1 MRRSNWLLVLFGIVP
16 VAIRSRA
23 FIIGGCVVHLLTYDP
38 DFKEIFSEI
47 ATDEGMMILKSI
59 KVGTLP
65 LEIDAVLEVPSSAP
79 LTHLSPIRRA
89 CEITGAQRF
98 VIEFKGPTDPLKLTS
113 LRKLI
118 AYREL
123 FLIESDVEE
132 ERRTACVVIS
142 TRHPRSLLSKS
153 NSRKYE
159 EGVYSVELS
168 NQKILVIVI
177 NRLRVIPENYGLL
190 VFSSSKRVMD
200 TLIDRL
206 IDEQMSSKDR
216 KPNEEKFI
224 SYTVKLDFESYHR
237 VAMRRGVPMSIVL
250 ENIKKAIDELGIKS
264 VIDEVGLREVVEAVG
279 VKDVVKELG
288 VREVVKEL
296 GTGEVLQTLMSETDD
311 PETLGLI
318 RELMDRLA

>member
-1 MRRSNWLLVLFGIVP
+1 MIYIV
-16 VAIRSRA
+16 
-23 FIIGGCVVHLLTYDP
+23 TYDP

-47 ATDEGMMILKSI
+47 AMDEGMRILKSI

-65 LEIDAVLEVPSSAP
+65 LEIDAVLEVPSSAA
-79 LTHLSPIRRA
+79 LTHLSPIRIASKISGSR
-89 CEITGAQRF
+89 RL

-123 FLIESDVEE
+123 FLIENDVEE
-132 ERRTACVVIS
+132 KRRTACVVIS
-142 TRHPRSLLSKS
+142 TRHPRSLLTRV
-153 NSRKYE
+153 NSRRYE

-168 NQKILVIVI
+168 NQEILVIVI
-177 NRLRVIPENYGLL
+177 NKLPVIPENYGLL

-200 TLIDRL
+200 TLIDQL
-206 IDEQMSSKDR
+206 IEEQMSSKDR

-264 VIDEVGLREVVEAVG
+264 VIDEVGLEEVVEAVG
-279 VKDVVKELG
+279 VKDVVKAVG
-288 VREVVKEL
+288 VKDVVKAVGVKDVVKEL
-296 GTGEVLQTLMSETDD
+296 GAREVLRTLMSETED
-311 PETLGLI
+311 PETLGMI
-318 RELMDRLA
+318 RELMERLG